1 MCDKVRTAI
10 ELIKTQKKRTISKG
24 EIVVL
29 FQQVASDLGKQGE
42 RMTNL
47 EKEVSSLKEETRHGF
62 DELNQRIHELTELIK
77 SEKKPTFWERIPLL
91 KEIPTWFWII
101 LWSVVLIIGGLL
113 GVSPDF
119 IKHIQTGI

>member
-10 ELIKTQKKRTISKG
+10 ELIKTQKKRALTKG

-47 EKEVSSLKEETRHGF
+47 EKEVSSVKEEMRQGF
-62 DELNQRIHELTELIK
+62 DEVNQRLHEVMDAIK
-77 SEKKPTFWERIPLL
+77 NKPKTFWEKIPLL

-101 LWSVVLIIGGLL
+101 LWTIVLIFGALL
-113 GVSPDF
+113 GVNPEF
-119 IKHIQTGI
+119 IKHIQIGV

>member
-10 ELIKTQKKRTISKG
+10 ELIKNQNKKALTKG

-47 EKEVSSLKEETRHGF
+47 EKEVALLKEETRHGF
-62 DELNQRIHELTELIK
+62 DEVNQRLHEVMEAIRN
-77 SEKKPTFWERIPLL
+77 KPKTFWERIPLL
-91 KEIPTWFWII
+91 KEIPTWFWIV
-101 LWSVVLIIGGLL
+101 LWTIVLIFGALL
-113 GVSPDF
+113 GVDPNF
-119 IKHIQTGI
+119 VKNINIGG

>member
-1 MCDKVRTAI
+1 MCEKVETA
-10 ELIKTQKKRTISKG
+10 LQMVKQRKNLTKG
-24 EIVVL
+24 EIVMV
-29 FQQVASDLGKQGE
+29 FQQVVYDLKSQGE

-113 GVSPDF
+113 GVSPEF
-119 IKHIQTGI
+119 IKNIQTGG

>member
-1 MCDKVRTAI
+1 MCEKVETA
-10 ELIKTQKKRTISKG
+10 LQMVKQRKNLTKG
-24 EIVVL
+24 EIVMV
-29 FQQVASDLGKQGE
+29 FQQVVSDLKSQGE

-119 IKHIQTGI
+119 IKNIQTGG

>member
-10 ELIKTQKKRTISKG
+10 ELIKTQKKRALTKG

-47 EKEVSSLKEETRHGF
+47 EKEVSTVKEEMRQGF
-62 DELNQRIHELTELIK
+62 DEVNQRLHEVMEAIK
-77 SEKKPTFWERIPLL
+77 NKPKTFWEKIPLL

-101 LWSVVLIIGGLL
+101 LWTIVLIFGALL
-113 GVSPDF
+113 GVNPDF
-119 IKHIQTGI
+119 IKHIQIGV

>member
-47 EKEVSSLKEETRHGF
+47 EKEVSALKEEMRAGF
-62 DELNQRIHELTELIK
+62 ADIKKLI
-77 SEKKPTFWERIPLL
+77 EDKKRMTLFEMIMALSTHKYFWMTLIVFLL
-91 KEIPTWFWII
+91 
-101 LWSVVLIIGGLL
+101 LLGGLL
-113 GVSPDF
+113 GVPT
-119 IKHIQTGI
+119 TGFNGLLSLGG

>member
-47 EKEVSSLKEETRHGF
+47 EKEVSCVKEEMRHGF
-62 DELNQRIHELTELIK
+62 DEVNKKLNDVMLAIK
-77 SEKKPTFWERIPLL
+77 TKENTFWDRIPLL

-101 LWSVVLIIGGLL
+101 LWSVVLICGGLL

-119 IKHIQTGI
+119 IKFIQTGG